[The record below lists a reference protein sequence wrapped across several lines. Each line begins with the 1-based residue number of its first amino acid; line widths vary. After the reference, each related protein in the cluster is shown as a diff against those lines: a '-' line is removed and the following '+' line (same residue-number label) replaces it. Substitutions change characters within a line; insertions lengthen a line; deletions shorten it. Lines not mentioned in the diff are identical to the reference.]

1 MVKLNIN
8 PKMAFTALGVQVI
21 EYQVACGSS
30 LPVRFLLKSLSESI
44 LYLKPPH
51 VVELLIAALN
61 NIYVYVFM
69 GTFFLNICMIC
80 LLFIC

>member
-1 MVKLNIN
+1 MKLNIN
-8 PKMAFTALGVQVI
+8 PKMAFIVLGVQVI
-21 EYQVACGSS
+21 EYQVSCGSS
-30 LPVRFLLKSLSESI
+30 LPVCFLLKSLSESI

-51 VVELLIAALN
+51 VVELLIAALK

-69 GTFFLNICMIC
+69 ETFFLNICMIC